1 MVNAVLVRQDPGTS
15 SNPSP
20 AHVDQRRKMRVPT
33 AQELSRAEKLCGTP
47 IEFMH
52 DLRFETCSDAP
63 ETAAEQF
70 PPDFLDRDNEA
81 YTVQVTDQWQ
91 RICGVALLTPKQEQ
105 ALFHRMNFL
114 KYRAHCLSLDLDLEN
129 LNVNLLKSV
138 ERLLE
143 EAAEV
148 RNYLIQAN
156 LRLVMSVA
164 KKFVTP
170 QHAYDEL
177 ISDGV
182 LTLMATIDK
191 FDSQRGFR
199 FSTYAYRSIFR
210 SLCRSA
216 EKRRKENF
224 HISLDSADNL
234 DLEQTTD
241 LSDTSERCW
250 ESVSGMLTTL
260 CTNLD
265 DREQFIIERRFA
277 LGNELKPDTFQKLA
291 TQLGISKE
299 RVRQLNDRAVR
310 KLRSMAEESELGQL
324 VETLVA

>member
-1 MVNAVLVRQDPGTS
+1 MVNAVLVRQDPGHS
-15 SNPSP
+15 SKPSP
-20 AHVDQRRKMRVPT
+20 AHVDRRRKTRRPT
-33 AQELSRAEKLCGTP
+33 AQEQARAEELCVTP
-47 IEFMH
+47 IAFIH
-52 DLRFETCSDAP
+52 DLRFETGDDAP
-63 ETAAEQF
+63 EPAAEHF
-70 PPDFLDRDNEA
+70 PADFLDHDRGA
-81 YTVQVTDQWQ
+81 YALQVTDQWQ
-91 RICGVALLTPKQEQ
+91 RICGVALLTPEQEQ
-105 ALFHRMNFL
+105 ALFRRMNFL
-114 KYRAHCLSLDLDLEN
+114 KYRAHCLSVDLDLEN
-129 LNVNLLKSV
+129 LNIDLLKSV
-138 ERLLE
+138 ELLLN
-143 EAAEV
+143 EADEV
-148 RNYLIQAN
+148 RNYLVQAN

-164 KKFVTP
+164 KNFVTP

-182 LTLMATIDK
+182 MTLMATIDK

-216 EKRRKENF
+216 EKRRKDNF
-224 HISLDSADNL
+224 HISLDSTDSL
-234 DLEQTTD
+234 DPEQTTD
-241 LSDTSERCW
+241 LSDTSERRW
-250 ESVSGMLTTL
+250 ESVSGMLTAL

-265 DREQFIIERRFA
+265 DREQYIIQRRFA
-277 LGNELKPDTFQKLA
+277 LGDELKPDTFQKLA